1 MPLSPRSLLLALAV
15 LCTPVASAAERAV
28 ERASTAAK
36 ADVSRTGASAFSRK
50 AELPKWAVPLEA
62 LPPTASDEPVVVRV
76 AETQYWTGP
85 RPAYLVNRA
94 VQVNSSARLSEL
106 GQFAIPFV
114 PAYQTLVLHKI
125 AIVRGGQVLDRTQ
138 SANVRV
144 LDSETEAQSGSYL
157 GAASATVLLDDVKPG
172 DTLWT
177 VYSIEG
183 NNPVFGNA
191 WSEHLWW
198 TREVPVELR
207 KMVVRSPS
215 NKPVQW
221 RVSGVPRPSLP
232 APVTETRN
240 GITTM
245 TLRETALLADQLEAS
260 VPPNAIPVSMI
271 DLSEYRDWS
280 QVAQWA
286 LTLFPEMSKQAQ
298 VQALARKFDGKTPE
312 LRASQALHWVQDE
325 IRYFSVSMGENS
337 HRPAA
342 PETVLKRRFGDC
354 KDKTQLLVSLLR
366 AMGFEAQPVLVH
378 ATSPTLPAQLLP
390 APTSFNHAIVRVVL
404 DGKPYFVDP
413 TLQNE
418 VGPISTLPVPVPEAA
433 VLIVGA
439 GSTGL
444 VSLPKESLAAPLVD
458 RKESLVIPTLHGD
471 GQLQSTT
478 TYRGRYAAGMRRA
491 FRAMG
496 SADIKTGML
505 EQYERTYPGVQL
517 DAAPRLYDSEDGA
530 AFVVDARF
538 TLPKVLK
545 EENGRFQLA
554 QRSHILEGTLGI
566 PDKRVRKHP
575 LWLAAGHYRARYSL
589 EVSLP
594 AEARLVKDDSTI
606 SVENDFFK
614 AHGQLTWRG
623 AHLNYYVDY
632 AITTPE
638 VAPGK
643 LPDLAKQ
650 ALQLDPLA
658 ETKLQF
664 KAVDVPPQTAREAS
678 LRMLDIM
685 DKMSAHEELQI
696 EAIRTGKVPEVKFEE
711 SVYARLDYRSLCESL
726 VDSLSVREWN
736 PLIGAPIAAYYKVV
750 KARADTL
757 TKDVCDARVHL
768 IDHDLRGASTA
779 LAKLKLPDD
788 DPMTLMQAWADF
800 HARSPARAKE
810 HLARF
815 LKSRHKAGTL
825 GADDALLALALS
837 RRLGQPE
844 PDEVRHAAGALR
856 ADAWPAPLF
865 ATLRGALAEDALFER
880 IAKLP
885 AAAREYATMEAH
897 FVLSQTYLAANTP
910 RKADTH
916 LNWFARYGLP
926 GSSFEVL
933 ADADQHGDARN
944 DDDMSKAWAFLAEE
958 KSNSALAHQKAAAA
972 KGIAEAEFM
981 LGKLYIR
988 GHNVRQEI
996 DKGIAL
1002 LESAA
1007 AKGHSD
1013 AMNDL
1018 GVLYID
1024 GMMVPRDDHRGVAWY
1039 RRAAANGSAEAATNL
1054 GYLYWFGTHGQPRD
1068 FDQSLR
1074 FTKDGAELG
1083 NSQAQFF
1090 LSQFYFEGKATAKN
1104 DALAKFWAAQ
1114 SYFRGSVE
1122 GQAQFGLMLLR
1133 QETEP
1138 TLREA
1143 GLQLLARASFTQNEF
1158 AIVEY
1163 ARVLLA
1169 GVGVEPKPEI
1179 AFSLVKYA
1187 DESRH
1192 KRATALL
1199 GRMYAEG
1206 LGVKADLPKGL
1217 ALLEKMEKQDVADAY
1232 YHLGHV
1238 YANPATGLNDKA
1250 RAAAYFRLGAQAG
1263 QPEAAEALAVMLHTG
1278 DGVAANLPEAVRY
1291 YEMAVQSGYPRAM
1304 NNLAIMYEEGQGVPK
1319 DAGKAMALYRDA
1331 ARLGH
1336 PIAML
1341 NLAEL
1346 YENAGR
1352 AGKDAYFPLAYY
1364 MLADKYGQAE
1374 AQAGLQ
1380 RLSAS
1385 SDPAAVEKARTYTL
1399 AWKPGKA
1406 MPEEF

>member
-1 MPLSPRSLLLALAV
+1 LSKP
-15 LCTPVASAAERAV
+15 
-28 ERASTAAK
+28 
-36 ADVSRTGASAFSRK
+36 GASAFSRR
-50 AELPKWAVPLEA
+50 AELPKWAAPLEA
-62 LPPTASDEPVVVRV
+62 LPATTSDEPVVIRV

-144 LDSETEAQSGSYL
+144 LDSETDAQNGIYV
-157 GAASATVLLDDVKPG
+157 GAATATVLLDDVKPG

-177 VYSIEG
+177 VYSVEG
-183 NNPVFGNA
+183 NNPVFGSA
-191 WSEHLWW
+191 WSEQLWW
-198 TREVPVELR
+198 TRDVPVELR
-207 KMVVRSPS
+207 KMVLQYPS

-221 RVSGVPRPSLP
+221 RVSGMPRPALP

-240 GITTM
+240 GITTLV
-245 TLRETALLADQLEAS
+245 LRETGLVADQLEAS
-260 VPPNAIPVSMI
+260 LPPNALPVSLI

-286 LTLFPEMSKQAQ
+286 LTLFPDMARQAQ
-298 VQALARKFDGKTPE
+298 VQALARRFDGKTPE
-312 LRASQALHWVQDE
+312 QRASQALHWVQDE

-366 AMGFEAQPVLVH
+366 AMGIEAQPVLLH
-378 ATSPTLPAQLLP
+378 ATSPTLPARLLP

-404 DGKPYFVDP
+404 DGKAYFVDP

-418 VGPISTLPVPVPEAA
+418 AGLVSTLPVPVPEAA
-433 VLIVGA
+433 VLIVGP
-439 GSTGL
+439 GTTGL

-458 RKESLVIPTLHGD
+458 RKETLVIATLHGD
-471 GQLQSTT
+471 GQLQATT
-478 TYRGRYAAGMRRA
+478 TYRDRYAAGMRRA

-496 SADIKTGML
+496 SFDIKTAML

-517 DAAPRLYDSEDGA
+517 DAAPLLHDTDDGA
-530 AFVVDARF
+530 AFVVEARF
-538 TLPKVLK
+538 TLPRVLK

-575 LWLAAGHYRARYSL
+575 FWLAAGHYRASYSL
-589 EVSLP
+589 DVSLP

-606 SVENDFFK
+606 SVENNFFK

-623 AHLNYYVDY
+623 AHLNYFVDY
-632 AITTPE
+632 AITAPE
-638 VAPGK
+638 VAPAD
-643 LPDLAKQ
+643 LPELAKQ
-650 ALQLDPLA
+650 AQQLDSLA
-658 ETKLQF
+658 EMTLQF
-664 KAVDVPPQTAREAS
+664 KALAAPPQTAREAS
-678 LRMLDIM
+678 LRLLDIM
-685 DKMSAHEELQI
+685 EKMSAHEELQV
-696 EAIRTGKVPEVKFEE
+696 EAIRTGKVPEIKFEE
-711 SVYARLDYRSLCESL
+711 SVYAKLNYRSLCESL
-726 VDSLSVREWN
+726 VDGLSVREWN
-736 PLIGAPIAAYYKVV
+736 PLIGAPISAYYKVV

-757 TKDVCDARVHL
+757 TKDLCDARVFF

-779 LAKLKLPDD
+779 LAKLNLPDD

-800 HARSPARAKE
+800 HARSPARAKQN
-810 HLARF
+810 LARF
-815 LKSRHKAGTL
+815 LKARHKAGTL
-825 GADDALLALALS
+825 GADDAVLALALA

-844 PDEVRHAAGALR
+844 PDEIRHAAGALR
-856 ADAWPAPLF
+856 ADAWPMPLF
-865 ATLRGALAEDALFER
+865 AVLRGALAEDALFER
-880 IAKLP
+880 IAGLQP
-885 AAAREYATMEAH
+885 AAREYTTMEAH
-897 FVLSQTYLAANTP
+897 FVLSQAYLAANTP
-910 RKADTH
+910 RRADTH
-916 LNWFARYGLP
+916 LNWLARYGLL
-926 GSSFEVL
+926 GSAFEVL
-933 ADADQHGDARN
+933 ADADQYGDAKN
-944 DDDMSKAWAFLAEE
+944 DADMIEARALLANNS
-958 KSNSALAHQKAAAA
+958 SNSALSHEKAAAA

-981 LGKLYIR
+981 LGKRYIR
-988 GHNVRQEI
+988 GHDVRREI

-1007 AKGHSD
+1007 AKGHSG

-1024 GMMVPRDDHRGVAWY
+1024 GLMVPRDDNRALGWY
-1039 RRAAANGSAEAATNL
+1039 RRAAANGSAAAAANL
-1054 GYLYWFGTHGQPRD
+1054 GYVYWNGTNGQARD
-1068 FDQSLR
+1068 FDKSFR

-1090 LSQFYFEGKATAKN
+1090 LSQFYFDGKATAKN
-1104 DALAKFWAAQ
+1104 DTLARFWAAQ
-1114 SYFRGSVE
+1114 SYFRGNVE
-1122 GQAQFGLMLLR
+1122 GKAQFGLMLLR
-1133 QETEP
+1133 LETDP

-1169 GVGVEPKPEI
+1169 GVDIDPKPEI

-1192 KRATALL
+1192 PRATALL
-1199 GRMYAEG
+1199 GHMYAEG
-1206 LGVKADLPKGL
+1206 LGVRADLPKGL
-1217 ALLEKMEKQDVADAY
+1217 ALLEKMEKLDIPDACY
-1232 YHLGHV
+1232 YLGHV
-1238 YANPATGLNDKA
+1238 YASPTAGLNDKA
-1250 RAAAYFRLGAQAG
+1250 KAAAYFRRGAQAG
-1263 QPEAAEALAVMLHTG
+1263 QREAAEALAVMLHTG
-1278 DGVAANLPEAVRY
+1278 DGIAADLPEAVRY
-1291 YEMAVQSGYPRAM
+1291 YDMAVQSGFPRAM
-1304 NNLAIMYEEGQGVPK
+1304 NNLAVMYEEGQGVPK
-1319 DAGKAMALYRDA
+1319 NAGKAMELYRNA

-1336 PIAML
+1336 STAML
-1341 NLAEL
+1341 SLAEL
-1346 YENAGR
+1346 YENDTRSTRQANL
-1352 AGKDAYFPLAYY
+1352 PLMYY
-1364 MLADKYGQAE
+1364 MLAAKYGQAE
-1374 AQAGLQ
+1374 AQAGVQ

-1385 SDPAAVEKARTYTL
+1385 SDPAAVEKARAYTL

-1406 MPEEF
+1406 MPEES